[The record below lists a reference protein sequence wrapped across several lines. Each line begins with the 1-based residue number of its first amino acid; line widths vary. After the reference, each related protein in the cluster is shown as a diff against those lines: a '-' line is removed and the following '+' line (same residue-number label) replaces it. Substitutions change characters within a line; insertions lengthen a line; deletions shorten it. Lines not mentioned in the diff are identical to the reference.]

1 VSILTPEVLAIIAES
16 VRTAPEL
23 SPEQRR
29 ALARIWGPAARRHA
43 ERQQRDADEAEPPRD
58 T

>member
-1 VSILTPEVLAIIAES
+1 MSILTPEVRAIIAES

-29 ALARIWGPAARRHA
+29 ALARIWGPAARRA
-43 ERQQRDADEAEPPRD
+43 CRETAARRRRGRAP